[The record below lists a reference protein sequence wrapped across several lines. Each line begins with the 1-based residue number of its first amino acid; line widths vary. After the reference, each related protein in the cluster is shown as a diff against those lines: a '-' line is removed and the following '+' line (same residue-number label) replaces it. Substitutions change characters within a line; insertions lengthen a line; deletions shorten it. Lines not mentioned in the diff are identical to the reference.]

1 MMKQKLTTLLF
12 GLLLAVGWTSNAL
25 AQSAT
30 YTAESIKDLTYTWQ
44 DANGA
49 TQTSPYVQFNEE
61 KGIYESVLVTNP
73 YQIYGLLRG
82 VYMEKAL
89 PGPTY
94 TSYSNNDQRE
104 RQVYYGGIAGG
115 WNIPGSATIN
125 PVGNITITTTRS
137 GNQGNRRYINIHSIL
152 VYDNNNGNELVNW
165 VAPSNAPAT
174 SLTNAGLT
182 YNGTPT
188 VGSSGGTSY
197 IYLAN
202 ATGTITIP
210 SSKLNGATSVRV
222 VINARYSN
230 TGPTLSYTVD
240 GTTTT
245 QAVTNTFAD
254 YTWEIIGTS
263 TNDENFYT
271 PNEEGYT
278 AVMVA
283 VNNTTVT
290 KPYDYY
296 NSYDRNNAMSTFGS
310 KAEIIQYFTD
320 NVASVKLL
328 TDGLRIGSGY
338 DEGTVFNCDGTYNK
352 FFILG
357 KGQSRQKD
365 SQVITLEN
373 TYGLMGENVPFKE
386 MFEQFSPTSG
396 ESGSQITDFYNEM
409 MKGSVYS
416 VVHDCASV
424 IHNGHQFS
432 MSGNTGTEAKSFTGL
447 NFFIPDYRLKY
458 WETTYDY
465 KYTIWGT
472 QYTDTYTVDGRT
484 MNPYI
489 GRRNGTT
496 TEFRDVPSYCSNFA
510 QYNQAHAPKIGLY
523 LITLSADAEKVA
535 GYSETNRYYDINLDW
550 TSSLNEMAGEEVP
563 QKYVVYEVL
572 YDENGKEYLDSLTT
586 VPNLTEWSIKNF
598 PQPEHS
604 VTRTFII
611 KGWPTD
617 SDHPSFIAWSN
628 RDQVVIPG
636 YNDFLALA
644 LNHYES
650 DFVVNEEKNYYRNF
664 LTVSNENEE
673 NALTVERI
681 TNGESNY
688 TLFRYDMAKP
698 GVQIPVADLG
708 FQIQGNPETAKYV
721 QFTVS
726 YGSYGSQ
733 DQLHPTGQPSKY
745 DLTSMGVLTTGDLCL
760 HGNGDLI
767 IQPSSPTVNFHSI
780 EVKNGNG
787 AVITRWTESNGT
799 TLPNGWKVS
808 PGSTFELFD
817 GVYYLEGH
825 GYIYI
830 PASVLGNNTG
840 INVTINASA
849 DASSVSRITVNDE
862 SKKINNGEAEDYVW
876 TAQEVAHQLFDDGM
890 VRMGGLP
897 IVDQFTASTAKN
909 DHPNRYGYVLKYK
922 PGEEGEKTSGT
933 VEVPV
938 QKTGSVVTGYY
949 TLDQLDKDTDRALTT
964 DILTAE
970 VQMSLSD
977 INSSIYHYTLLGAD
991 KNKMPVNDAAHTNYI
1006 SYLQQRQDFT
1016 YREMLTTSPLY
1027 VEDNTFGYPAGPLN
1041 YYNEAEKTK
1050 GAYGDYK
1057 AYVPMVETT
1066 GYERRWYEVQNNQYG
1081 DYLHNTYGAPIWKT
1095 GVGEIAELQVKAE
1108 RQTGKDGST
1117 NWNDGTDDCS
1127 LYILSDVNVTA
1138 HMPSNSNVEYEPYM
1152 FRIFVESPSGKLR
1165 GYKQVAAGE
1174 GDPAGEHL
1182 EADAL
1187 DNPNGPICIYTEYVD
1202 GSYDENGNFVIGSD
1216 KIEMDGTTVTFDMTK
1231 NANNWADNAVFGA
1244 VDAIIKGTGDNL
1256 TIDEND
1262 LKIYVRFYYVAKG
1275 AALGHTPDNRLRAG
1289 GNEGHVGN
1297 ASEGSTTPSGKTA
1310 VYELVING
1318 EVVGKTY
1325 INAIGQQSD
1334 KPFKGVNIVITRYS
1348 DGTVT
1353 TTKIVK

>member
-1 MMKQKLTTLLF
+1 M
-12 GLLLAVGWTSNAL
+12 
-25 AQSAT
+25 
-30 YTAESIKDLTYTWQ
+30 
-44 DANGA
+44 
-49 TQTSPYVQFNEE
+49 
-61 KGIYESVLVTNP
+61 
-73 YQIYGLLRG
+73 
-82 VYMEKAL
+82 
-89 PGPTY
+89 
-94 TSYSNNDQRE
+94 
-104 RQVYYGGIAGG
+104 
-115 WNIPGSATIN
+115 
-125 PVGNITITTTRS
+125 
-137 GNQGNRRYINIHSIL
+137 
-152 VYDNNNGNELVNW
+152 
-165 VAPSNAPAT
+165 
-174 SLTNAGLT
+174 
-182 YNGTPT
+182 
-188 VGSSGGTSY
+188 
-197 IYLAN
+197 
-202 ATGTITIP
+202 
-210 SSKLNGATSVRV
+210 
-222 VINARYSN
+222 
-230 TGPTLSYTVD
+230 
-240 GTTTT
+240 
-245 QAVTNTFAD
+245 
-254 YTWEIIGTS
+254 S
-263 TNDENFYT
+263 TNYT
-271 PNEEGYT
+271 YKPDREGYT
-278 AVMVA
+278 AIMVA
-283 VNNTTVT
+283 IKNDAQLEAETDYGNQYTT
-290 KPYDYY
+290 
-296 NSYDRNNAMSTFGS
+296 RNQVITYISRTI
-310 KAEIIQYFTD
+310 E
-320 NVASVKLL
+320 SVKLL

-357 KGQSRQKD
+357 KGQARKK
-365 SQVITLEN
+365 SQGTLDLIASG
-373 TYGLMGENVPFKE
+373 TYQSYHGEEVPFKF
-386 MFEQFSPTSG
+386 MYEQFSPTQG
-396 ESGSQITDFYNEM
+396 DKGSYIDDFYSEL
-409 MKGSVYS
+409 MKGNVYS

-424 IHNGHQFS
+424 IQQSHQFS
-432 MSGNTGTEAKSFTGL
+432 MSGNTGTDKKSFTGL

-458 WETTYDY
+458 WLDENYY
-465 KYTIWGT
+465 IKYTNGT
-472 QYTDTYTVDGRT
+472 QDGPYSVDGRD
-484 MNPYI
+484 MNPYQNANAT
-489 GRRNGTT
+489 GKLNTT
-496 TEFRDVPSYCSNFA
+496 FTTASRWAAWYA
-510 QYNQAHAPKIGLY
+510 QYNKAFAPKMGLY

-733 DQLHPTGQPSKY
+733 DQLRPTGQPLKY

-767 IQPSSPTVNFHSI
+767 IQPSGPTVNFHSI

-787 AVITRWTESNGT
+787 TVITRWTESNGT

-849 DASSVSRITVNDE
+849 DAGSVSRITVNDE
-862 SKKINNGEAEDYVW
+862 SKKINNGEAENYDW
-876 TAQEVAHQLFDDGM
+876 TEQEVAHQLFDDGM

-1016 YREMLTTSPLY
+1016 YREMLDYSPLY

-1066 GYERRWYEVQNNQYG
+1066 GYDRRWYEVQNNQYG

-1095 GVGEIAELQVKAE
+1095 GVGQVRVISTEAQLQ
-1108 RQTGKDGST
+1108 RGPQGST
-1117 NWNDGTDDCS
+1117 QWDGVGGPCS
-1127 LYILSDVNVTA
+1127 LVFLGVEAFGDLPSADV
-1138 HMPSNSNVEYEPYM
+1138 SNIQYEPYM
-1152 FRIFVESPSGKLR
+1152 FRVWVQSPGNYLR
-1165 GYKQVAAGE
+1165 GCNLI
-1174 GDPAGEHL
+1174 GEHVDPNKPGEHWDGDGSCYGAVPVL
-1182 EADAL
+1182 VYEQMTTDGHLYKHVQSMEEGNNVEWGEKIQFGAL
-1187 DNPNGPICIYTEYVD
+1187 DSGI
-1202 GSYDENGNFVIGSD
+1202 SD
-1216 KIEMDGTTVTFDMTK
+1216 LIV
-1231 NANNWADNAVFGA
+1231 
-1244 VDAIIKGTGDNL
+1244 
-1256 TIDEND
+1256 
-1262 LKIYVRFYYVAKG
+1262 YVRFYYRST
-1275 AALGHTPDNRLRAG
+1275 GHGISGTRFTLRGNRDGEDEGDETPEVPG
-1289 GNEGHVGN
+1289 YY
-1297 ASEGSTTPSGKTA
+1297 ASEGDANPDITTG
-1310 VYELVING
+1310 ING
-1318 EVVGKTY
+1318 VYSDLNKPVESVTY
-1325 INAIGQQSD
+1325 VNAQGMTNDQ
-1334 KPFKGVNIVITRYS
+1334 PFDGVNIVITRYT
-1348 DGTVT
+1348 DGTMT
-1353 TTKIVK
+1353 TTKLVR

>member
-89 PGPTY
+89 PGPFLSAY
-94 TSYSNNDQRE
+94 TSGDKRE
-104 RQVYYGGIAGG
+104 DPVYYGAIAGG
-115 WNIPGSATIN
+115 WEIPAGAAAEG
-125 PVGNITITTTRS
+125 PMGNITISTTWAGLVTHRYVQLSSITVYDSNNEVLTSWNAATNGNALPQGWTRS
-137 GNQGNRRYINIHSIL
+137 YNFTK
-152 VYDNNNGNELVNW
+152 VNNE
-165 VAPSNAPAT
+165 NAYYMQT
-174 SLTNAGLT
+174 E
-182 YNGTPT
+182 
-188 VGSSGGTSY
+188 
-197 IYLAN
+197 
-202 ATGTITIP
+202 TGTITIP
-210 SSKLNGATSVRV
+210 ASLLNGNTQARV
-222 VINARYSN
+222 VINARRS
-230 TGPTLSYTVD
+230 
-240 GTTTT
+240 GTIFGASPELEVNGESTTFT
-245 QAVTNTFAD
+245 DNNFAD
-254 YTWEIIGTS
+254 HTWNLTGMS
-263 TNDENFYT
+263 TNYT
-271 PNEEGYT
+271 YKPNEEGYT
-278 AVMVA
+278 AIMVA
-283 VNNTTVT
+283 VNDNPTLEPTNATYRDSYFTTRNQVIN
-290 KPYDYY
+290 YI
-296 NSYDRNNAMSTFGS
+296 RNNIT
-310 KAEIIQYFTD
+310 
-320 NVASVKLL
+320 SVKLL

-357 KGQSRQKD
+357 KGQARKKAD
-365 SQVITLEN
+365 GVLSQQPASYSHTL
-373 TYGLMGENVPFKE
+373 LGEEVPFKY
-386 MFEQFSPTSG
+386 MYEQFSPTTG
-396 ESGSQITDFYNEM
+396 EQGSDISDFYNEM
-409 MKGSVYS
+409 MKGNVYS

-424 IHNGHQFS
+424 IQLEHQFS
-432 MSGNTGTEAKSFTGL
+432 MSGKTGTESHSFTGL

-458 WETTYDY
+458 WLDENYY
-465 KYTIWGT
+465 IKYNNGT
-472 QYTDTYTVDGRT
+472 QEGPYSVDGRDL
-484 MNPYI
+484 NPYQNANAT
-489 GRRNGTT
+489 GKLNTT
-496 TEFRDVPSYCSNFA
+496 FTNASYWAAWFGM
-510 QYNQAHAPKIGLY
+510 YNKAYAPKMGLY

-535 GYSETNRYYDINLDW
+535 DYSATNRYYDINLDW

-563 QKYVVYEVL
+563 QKYEVYEVL
-572 YDENGKEYLDSLTT
+572 YDENGNEYLELLTT
-586 VPNLTEWSIKNF
+586 VENLTEWTIENF

-708 FQIQGNPETAKYV
+708 FQIQGNPATAKYV

-767 IQPSSPTVNFHSI
+767 IQPSGPTVNFHSI

-787 AVITRWTESNGT
+787 TVITRWTESNGT

-849 DASSVSRITVNDE
+849 DAGSVSRITVNDE
-862 SKKINNGEAEDYVW
+862 SKKINNGEAENYDW

-1057 AYVPMVETT
+1057 AYVPMVETI
-1066 GYERRWYEVQNNQYG
+1066 GHDRRWYEVQNNQYG

-1216 KIEMDGTTVTFDMTK
+1216 KIEMDGPTVTFDMTK

>member
-44 DANGA
+44 DANGT

-89 PGPTY
+89 PGPFLSAY
-94 TSYSNNDQRE
+94 TSGDKRE
-104 RQVYYGGIAGG
+104 DPVYYGAIEGG
-115 WNIPGSATIN
+115 WQIPAGAAAEG
-125 PVGNITITTTRS
+125 PMGNITITTNGT
-137 GNQGNRRYINIHSIL
+137 YVNIQSIY
-152 VYDNNNGNELVNW
+152 VYDEDGNELTKW
-165 VAPSNAPAT
+165 VAAEAT
-174 SLTNAGLT
+174 YYYNWGTYYYNLTNGWTSTTDLT
-182 YNGTPT
+182 RTSASGVYYGYM
-188 VGSSGGTSY
+188 SGG
-197 IYLAN
+197 
-202 ATGTITIP
+202 GTITIP
-210 SSKLNGATSVRV
+210 SSLFNGNSKVRV
-222 VINARYSN
+222 VINARRTRNNYN
-230 TGPTLSYTVD
+230 MTVN
-240 GTTTT
+240 GT
-245 QAVTNTFAD
+245 AVTFAATNTW
-254 YTWEIIGTS
+254 YEKEVNLTGMS
-263 TNDENFYT
+263 TNYT
-271 PNEEGYT
+271 YKPDREGYT
-278 AVMVA
+278 AIMVA
-283 VNNTTVT
+283 IKNDAQLEAETDYGNQYTT
-290 KPYDYY
+290 
-296 NSYDRNNAMSTFGS
+296 RNQVITYISRTI
-310 KAEIIQYFTD
+310 E
-320 NVASVKLL
+320 SVKLL

-357 KGQSRQKD
+357 KGQARKK
-365 SQVITLEN
+365 SQGTLDLIASG
-373 TYGLMGENVPFKE
+373 TYQSYHGEEVPFKF
-386 MFEQFSPTSG
+386 MYEQFSPTQG
-396 ESGSQITDFYNEM
+396 DKGSYIDDFYSEM

-424 IHNGHQFS
+424 IQQSHQFS
-432 MSGNTGTEAKSFTGL
+432 MSGNTGTDKKSFTGL

-458 WETTYDY
+458 WLYENYY
-465 KYTIWGT
+465 IKYNNGT
-472 QYTDTYTVDGRT
+472 QEGPYSVDGRD
-484 MNPYI
+484 MNPYQKANAT
-489 GRRNGTT
+489 GKLNTT
-496 TEFRDVPSYCSNFA
+496 FTTASRWAAWYA
-510 QYNQAHAPKIGLY
+510 QYNQAYAPKMGIY

-572 YDENGKEYLDSLTT
+572 YDENGYEYLDSLTT
-586 VPNLTEWSIKNF
+586 VTNLTEWSIKNF

-698 GVQIPVADLG
+698 GVQTPVADLG
-708 FQIQGNPETAKYV
+708 FQIQGNPATAKYV

-733 DQLHPTGQPSKY
+733 DQLRPTGQPLKY

-767 IQPSSPTVNFHSI
+767 IQPSGPTVNFHSI

-787 AVITRWTESNGT
+787 TVITRWTESNGT

-849 DASSVSRITVNDE
+849 DAGSVSRITVNDE
-862 SKKINNGEAEDYVW
+862 SKKINNGEAENYDW

-922 PGEEGEKTSGT
+922 PGEEDEKTSGT

-977 INSSIYHYTLLGAD
+977 INSSIYHYTLLGAN
-991 KNKMPVNDAAHTNYI
+991 KNTMPVNDAAHTNYI
-1006 SYLQQRQDFT
+1006 SYLQQRTDFT
-1016 YREMLTTSPLY
+1016 YREMLENSPLY

-1138 HMPSNSNVEYEPYM
+1138 HMPGNSNVEYEPYM

-1187 DNPNGPICIYTEYVD
+1187 DNPNGPICIYTEYVN

-1325 INAIGQQSD
+1325 INTLGQQSD

>member
-1 MMKQKLTTLLF
+1 MKKKLTTLLF

-44 DANGA
+44 DANGT

-89 PGPTY
+89 PGPFLSAY
-94 TSYSNNDQRE
+94 TSGDKRE
-104 RQVYYGGIAGG
+104 DPVYYGAIEGG
-115 WNIPGSATIN
+115 WQIPAGAAAEG
-125 PVGNITITTTRS
+125 PMGNITITTNGTFV
-137 GNQGNRRYINIHSIL
+137 NIQSIY
-152 VYDNNNGNELVNW
+152 VYDEDGNELTKW
-165 VAPSNAPAT
+165 VAAEAT
-174 SLTNAGLT
+174 YYYYWGTYYYNLTNGWTSTTDLT
-182 YNGTPT
+182 RTSASGVYYGYM
-188 VGSSGGTSY
+188 SGG
-197 IYLAN
+197 
-202 ATGTITIP
+202 GTITIP
-210 SSKLNGATSVRV
+210 SSLFNGNSKVRV
-222 VINARYSN
+222 VINARRTRNNYN
-230 TGPTLSYTVD
+230 MTVN
-240 GTTTT
+240 GT
-245 QAVTNTFAD
+245 AVTFAATNTW
-254 YTWEIIGTS
+254 YEKEVNLTGMS
-263 TNDENFYT
+263 TNYT
-271 PNEEGYT
+271 YKPDREGYT
-278 AVMVA
+278 AIMVA
-283 VNNTTVT
+283 IKNDAQLEAETDYGNQYTT
-290 KPYDYY
+290 
-296 NSYDRNNAMSTFGS
+296 RNQVITYISRTI
-310 KAEIIQYFTD
+310 E
-320 NVASVKLL
+320 SVKLL

-357 KGQSRQKD
+357 KGQARKK
-365 SQVITLEN
+365 SQGTLDLIASG
-373 TYGLMGENVPFKE
+373 TYQSYHGEEVPFKF
-386 MFEQFSPTSG
+386 MYEQFSPTQG
-396 ESGSQITDFYNEM
+396 DKGSYIDDFYSEM
-409 MKGSVYS
+409 MKGNVYS

-424 IHNGHQFS
+424 IQQSHQFS
-432 MSGNTGTEAKSFTGL
+432 MSGNTGTDKKSFTGL

-458 WETTYDY
+458 WNDPAF
-465 KYTIWGT
+465 YTKNANGQITGGP
-472 QYTDTYTVDGRT
+472 YSVDGRD
-484 MNPYI
+484 MNPYQDA
-489 GRRNGTT
+489 NATEKLNTT
-496 TEFRDVPSYCSNFA
+496 FRTATRWAAWYA
-510 QYNQAHAPKIGLY
+510 QYNQAYAPKMGLY

-572 YDENGKEYLDSLTT
+572 YDENGNEYLDSLTT
-586 VPNLTEWSIKNF
+586 VTNLTEWSIKNF

-708 FQIQGNPETAKYV
+708 FQIQGNPATAKYV

-733 DQLHPTGQPSKY
+733 DQLRPTGQPLKY

-767 IQPSSPTVNFHSI
+767 IQPSGPTVNFHSI

-787 AVITRWTESNGT
+787 TVITRWTESNGT
-799 TLPNGWKVS
+799 TLPVGWKVS

-849 DASSVSRITVNDE
+849 DAGSVSRITVNDE

-1016 YREMLTTSPLY
+1016 YREMLDYSPLY

-1066 GYERRWYEVQNNQYG
+1066 GYDRRWYEVQDSQYG

-1138 HMPSNSNVEYEPYM
+1138 HMPRNSNVEYEPYM

-1202 GSYDENGNFVIGSD
+1202 GSYDNNGNFVIGSD

-1244 VDAIIKGTGDNL
+1244 VDAIINGTGDNL

-1348 DGTVT
+1348 DGTVS
-1353 TTKIVK
+1353 TTKVVK

>member
-1 MMKQKLTTLLF
+1 MKKKLTTLLF

-44 DANGA
+44 DANGT

-89 PGPTY
+89 PGPFLSAY
-94 TSYSNNDQRE
+94 TSGDKRE
-104 RQVYYGGIAGG
+104 DPVYYGAIEGG
-115 WNIPGSATIN
+115 WQIPAGAAAEG
-125 PVGNITITTTRS
+125 PMGNITITTNGTFV
-137 GNQGNRRYINIHSIL
+137 NIQSIY
-152 VYDNNNGNELVNW
+152 VYDEDGNELTKW
-165 VAPSNAPAT
+165 VAAEAT
-174 SLTNAGLT
+174 YYYYWGTYYYNLTNGWTSTTDLT
-182 YNGTPT
+182 RTSASDVYYGYM
-188 VGSSGGTSY
+188 SGG
-197 IYLAN
+197 
-202 ATGTITIP
+202 GTITIP
-210 SSKLNGATSVRV
+210 SSLFNGNSKVRV
-222 VINARYSN
+222 VINARRTRNNYN
-230 TGPTLSYTVD
+230 MTVN
-240 GTTTT
+240 GT
-245 QAVTNTFAD
+245 AVTFAATNTW
-254 YTWEIIGTS
+254 YEKEVNLTGMS
-263 TNDENFYT
+263 TNYT
-271 PNEEGYT
+271 YKPDREGYT
-278 AVMVA
+278 AIMVA
-283 VNNTTVT
+283 IKNDAQLEAETDYGNQYTT
-290 KPYDYY
+290 
-296 NSYDRNNAMSTFGS
+296 RNQVITYISRTI
-310 KAEIIQYFTD
+310 E
-320 NVASVKLL
+320 SVKLL

-357 KGQSRQKD
+357 KGQARKK
-365 SQVITLEN
+365 SQGTLDLIASG
-373 TYGLMGENVPFKE
+373 TYESYHGEEVPFKF
-386 MFEQFSPTSG
+386 MYEQFSPTQG
-396 ESGSQITDFYNEM
+396 DKGSYIDDFYSEM
-409 MKGSVYS
+409 MKGNVYS

-424 IHNGHQFS
+424 IQQSHQFS
-432 MSGNTGTEAKSFTGL
+432 MSGNTGTDKKSFTGL

-458 WETTYDY
+458 WNDPAF
-465 KYTIWGT
+465 YTKNANGQITGGP
-472 QYTDTYTVDGRT
+472 YSVDGRD
-484 MNPYI
+484 MNPYQDA
-489 GRRNGTT
+489 NATEKLNTT
-496 TEFRDVPSYCSNFA
+496 FRTATRWAAWYA
-510 QYNQAHAPKIGLY
+510 QYNQAYAPKMGLY

-572 YDENGKEYLDSLTT
+572 YDENGNEYLDSLTT
-586 VPNLTEWSIKNF
+586 VTNLTEWSIKNF

-708 FQIQGNPETAKYV
+708 FQIQGNPATAKYV

-733 DQLHPTGQPSKY
+733 DQLRPTGQPLKY

-767 IQPSSPTVNFHSI
+767 IQPSGPTVNFHSI

-787 AVITRWTESNGT
+787 TVITRWTESNGT
-799 TLPNGWKVS
+799 TLPVGWKVS

-849 DASSVSRITVNDE
+849 DAGSVSRITVNDE

-1016 YREMLTTSPLY
+1016 YREMLDYSPLY

-1066 GYERRWYEVQNNQYG
+1066 GYDRRWYEVQNNQYG

-1138 HMPSNSNVEYEPYM
+1138 HMPRNSNVEYEPYM

-1202 GSYDENGNFVIGSD
+1202 GSYDNNGNFVIGSD

-1244 VDAIIKGTGDNL
+1244 VDAIINGTGDNL

-1348 DGTVT
+1348 DGTVS
-1353 TTKIVK
+1353 TTKVVK